1 MAIKV
6 FVRQRNHTKYWLAW
20 WRDESGVERQKSTRQ
35 TKRREAERFAARLE
49 RELNLG
55 FDARQITLAE
65 LRLNFEDQRF
75 PFLREKSA
83 QVYGNVFNQLESF
96 FGADREIRQ
105 LNSQSIA
112 KWQAKLKAAGRSDF
126 TIASYLRTVKVL
138 LNWAVDTDVL
148 EKCPKISMPRTAK
161 RGLARGRAL
170 TVPEVARALRCCHDV
185 FPNEDVQNWQYIV
198 RGLLYSGLRIGEA
211 LELSHDRGPVRYI
224 AGHRPVIKFLA
235 EGQKAN
241 RDEIAP
247 VTPHFAKLVAKG
259 TGTGKVFMPTHH
271 GDRVDV
277 FGLSKRISKLF
288 AVANIEV
295 EDDKTA
301 TAHDLRRTFGLF
313 WSTRLKP
320 IQLKTLMRH
329 STIETTL
336 KYYVDLPTSD
346 VSEAIWQ

>member
-1 MAIKV
+1 M
-6 FVRQRNHTKYWLAW
+6 RQKSQTKYWYAY
-20 WRDESGVERQKSTRQ
+20 WRDESGKKHEKSSRQ

-49 RELNLG
+49 SDLNSG
-55 FDARQITLAE
+55 FDSRQITLAE
-65 LRLNFEDQRF
+65 LRFNFEDQRF
-75 PFLREKSA
+75 PFLRAKSV
-83 QVYGNVFNQLESF
+83 QGYGNVFNQLEKF
-96 FGADREIRQ
+96 FGADRDIRQ
-105 LNSQSIA
+105 LNTQAIA
-112 KWQAKLKAAGRSDF
+112 RWQAKLKAAGRSDY
-126 TIASYLRTVKVL
+126 TIASYLRTTKVL
-138 LNWAVDTDVL
+138 LNWAVDIELL
-148 EKCPKISMPRTAK
+148 EKCPKIQMPRTAK

-170 TVPEVARALRCCHDV
+170 TVFEVLKAIRCCDQV
-185 FPNEDVQNWQYIV
+185 FPDQDVQNWQHMV

-211 LELSHDRGPVRYI
+211 LELDHDRGPVRYI
-224 AGHRPVIKFLA
+224 AGNRPVIKFLA

-247 VTPHFAKLVAKG
+247 VTPHFDKLVSAG
-259 TGTGKVFMPTHH
+259 TGTGKVFNPTHY
-271 GDRVDV
+271 GERVNV

-295 EDDKTA
+295 EDGKTA

-336 KYYVDLPTSD
+336 KYYVDLPTTD
-346 VSEAIWQ
+346 VSEAIWS